1 LSLAEV
7 AAASQAE
14 VLAAKDVEGESGRSG
29 DVLKMGRPGPWE
41 KFAKKSMISSKC
53 HKMADFDG

>member
-1 LSLAEV
+1 
-7 AAASQAE
+7 
-14 VLAAKDVEGESGRSG
+14 VEGESGRSG